1 MRTKEEKARERGKEL
16 SGASQMADA
25 SRSDTKGRHAQGE
38 ECEGPSGKMWMERNR
53 LI

>member
-1 MRTKEEKARERGKEL
+1 MRPREEKARERGKEL
-16 SGASQMADA
+16 PGTSQRAVA

-38 ECEGPSGKMWMERNR
+38 KGEGPRGRMWMKRNM